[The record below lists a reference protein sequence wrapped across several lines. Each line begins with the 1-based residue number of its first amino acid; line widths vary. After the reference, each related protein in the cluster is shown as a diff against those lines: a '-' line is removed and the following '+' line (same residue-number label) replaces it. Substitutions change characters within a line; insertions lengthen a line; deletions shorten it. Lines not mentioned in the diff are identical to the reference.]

1 MGLIDDASLAF
12 TAALGASK
20 PGTAYS
26 LKPTDGSGDFAFT
39 RADDPN
45 DGGLDLAA
53 TFVNEQG
60 YIEKGYENFL
70 RQSNNFDTSPWEIQ
84 FGSHTL
90 TSGQLGYDGT
100 NDAWLTQKESSVNH
114 WIQQSVSVSGINTF
128 SIYAKNNTT
137 NGAGGILINSVLGGA
152 IFNLEN
158 GTVYIQS
165 GINASIEPISNDWYR
180 CSFTFNGSS
189 SLLRFQVVSA
199 LGSDD
204 VIGKSIYIQDAML
217 NEGLVAMPYIESG
230 ATKAQNGL
238 APDEPRFTFSNGT
251 RSLLLEPERTNL
263 NLHSQYISLYQ
274 VTAEYN
280 QIVSPDGYKNA
291 LLIKENTA
299 LNTHGSNVGNWF
311 PQNNNAE
318 NYTISVF
325 AKPKERKHL
334 QFQFYVDGAAYNS
347 SMFFLETAYTEGDP
361 STHKIEPYA
370 DGWYRYSFTASLANT
385 SGGYHFARFIMG
397 ISSVSAYY
405 QGDGNSGMYLYGLQ
419 LEKGSYPTSLI
430 PTYGTTKTRFLDD
443 LTSALLPVD
452 GLFGPTAGTIFL
464 EFANPLEN
472 VSNNWFFVTSL
483 LADGRYMRVR
493 NYWQFNFTNLTF
505 DPSPNLSRTDGATK
519 IAVKWGDGVVKVFT
533 DHRSPESATYTGGD
547 INLNGHLS
555 NLNGDFGF
563 YKNNANFKKIMF
575 FRTALSDDECIE
587 LTTL

>member
-430 PTYGTTKTRFLDD
+430 PTYGTTKTRFADNVVIADSIIADNDFTFYFESILMPEGF
-443 LTSALLPVD
+443 LNVYFTSLGIGYLS
-452 GLFGPTAGTIFL
+452 GF
-464 EFANPLEN
+464 N
-472 VSNNWFFVTSL
+472 VSNENL
-483 LADGRYMRVR
+483 RYRYKGA
-493 NYWQFNFTNLTF
+493 NYGFTA
-505 DPSPNLSRTDGATK
+505 PE
-519 IAVKWGDGVVKVFT
+519 GVFKYLIRKDSTNIKF
-533 DHRSPESATYTGGD
+533 Y
-547 INLNGHLS
+547 LNGVLAHTITTLPTGT
-555 NLNGDFGF
+555 NDLELLHGKVN
-563 YKNNANFKKIMF
+563 KTLF
-575 FRTALSDDECIE
+575 FPTALSHDECIE